1 MASEGQDR
9 ADALGWG
16 MGVTPTDLRPSPA
29 PPSTPPYHKKLQ
41 MFLFTTKGRRSEL
54 LTMIE
59 AGAPST
65 EEATLAH
72 RVGARPTGDRYV
84 RTTDAPA
91 QRIKGAKLKA
101 APARSKGAA
110 RGIIK

>member
-84 RTTDAPA
+84 RTTDDAA
-91 QRIKGAKLKA
+91 QRFRGAMRRPRQGG
-101 APARSKGAA
+101 APEK
-110 RGIIK
+110 RGQGHC